1 MSDCLAEGEKCVI
14 CKGPVLYKYNAMP
27 NWDIKGPL
35 CGKCYSQKIYEHYPG
50 EHVRVNLDKE

>member
-1 MSDCLAEGEKCVI
+1 MAEGDKCVI
-14 CKGPVLYKYNAMP
+14 CKGPVSYKYNAMP